1 MAVSYATSLLGLL
14 AVGCCGLFA
23 GAALYINLVEHP
35 ARMSC
40 GVDIALR
47 EWAPSYERA
56 AVMQASQ
63 AVLGG
68 VAGVSAWALLGGL
81 GYLAGAL
88 FLLAVVPFTLLVVL
102 PTNKLLLDLHAKGQI
117 GNAQELLD
125 RWNALHAVRTGLS
138 VVAFLF
144 MLLAVRR

>member
-1 MAVSYATSLLGLL
+1 MLNLLGVL

-40 GVDIALR
+40 GAELALR

-56 AVMQASQ
+56 AVMQASL

-68 VAGVSAWALLGGL
+68 VAGVLAWVFLGGL
-81 GYLAGAL
+81 GYLVGAL
-88 FLLAVVPFTLLVVL
+88 LLLGVVPFTLLVVF
-102 PTNKLLLDLHAKGQI
+102 PTNRLLLELHARGEL
-117 GNAQELLD
+117 GNTDELLR
-125 RWNALHAVRTGLS
+125 RWNALHAVRTAMSIG
-138 VVAFLF
+138 AFVFLLF
-144 MLLAVRR
+144 AVRR

>member
-1 MAVSYATSLLGLL
+1 MLSLLGLL

-40 GVDIALR
+40 GVEVALR

-56 AVMQASQ
+56 AAMQASL

-68 VAGVSAWALLGGL
+68 VSGVLAWALRGGL
-81 GYLAGAL
+81 GYLVGAL
-88 FLLAVVPFTLLVVL
+88 LLLAVVPFTLLVVF
-102 PTNKLLLDLHAKGQI
+102 PTNKRLLELHARGQI
-117 GNAQELLD
+117 GKAYELLK
-125 RWNALHAVRTGLS
+125 RWNALHAVRSALS
-138 VVAFLF
+138 LAAFVF
-144 MLLAVRR
+144 MLFALRG